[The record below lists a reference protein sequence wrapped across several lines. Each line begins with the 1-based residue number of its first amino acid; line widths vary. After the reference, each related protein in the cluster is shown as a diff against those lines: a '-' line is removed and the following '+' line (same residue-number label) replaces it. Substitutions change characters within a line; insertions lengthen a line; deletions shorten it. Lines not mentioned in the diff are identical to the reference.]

1 MGTLGRWIRVAVCVL
16 SVAGIAG
23 CLGAPQPVEQ
33 RKEFDAL
40 RARVGGTIER
50 PVHVHVEGQPG
61 AIASHSPEE
70 QRLTL
75 PEPSRDLSDRIVGA
89 VTALGAFQSVGN
101 GGGPAPAGALRLDVR
116 CRPNTV
122 TYAGANGWL
131 GVSFTAWSFGLPAA
145 FWVDDEDYHVAGGWE
160 VTLTD
165 TATGRQLARREI
177 PIAKTIGLNDWE
189 RGFSLLD
196 VVLYHAAPVDEER
209 LTTVHK
215 LIAPHGEADATL
227 ALCEWLV
234 AEAIATLPVP
244 ETPVKP
250 GPEPVKPDPEPVK
263 PDPEPVKPDPEPV
276 KPDPEPVKPD
286 PEPVKPDP
294 EPVPPARHAATH
306 VLCIGVE
313 AYASDAAAPFAA
325 ADARLV
331 AAALQTAGVD
341 ADRVTTLTDGAAT
354 KRAIDR
360 WLQARRDDLV
370 DGDHLIVFFA
380 GRGATVQGA
389 PVLLPADATV
399 AAAADAGLAL
409 RAVTETLAGAGR
421 VTLLLDCAFQGR
433 LEERGPESDTG
444 PGTPN
449 WLPPNAALIAAAYG
463 SGEATTGA
471 EPNGLFSQHLAA
483 ALGAEAGHTTQSLV
497 AALRE
502 SVRRQAR
509 ARGVLET
516 PTAAGADHRITGK
529 DD

>member
-1 MGTLGRWIRVAVCVL
+1 MGTLARWIRVAGCAL
-16 SVAGIAG
+16 ALAGLAG

-50 PVHVHVEGQPG
+50 TVQVHVAGQAG
-61 AIASHSPEE
+61 AQASHSPEE

-75 PEPSRDLSDRIVGA
+75 PDPSSDLSDRIVGA
-89 VTALGAFQSVGN
+89 VSALGAFESVGN
-101 GGGPAPAGALRLDVR
+101 GGGPAPKGALRLDVR

-196 VVLYHAAPVDEER
+196 VVLYHAAPVDEDR

-234 AEAIATLPVP
+234 AEAIATLPIP

-250 GPEPVKPDPEPVK
+250 EPEPVKPDPEPVK

-286 PEPVKPDP
+286 PEPVKP
-294 EPVPPARHAATH
+294 ARGPSTY

-313 AYASDAAAPFAA
+313 AYARDAAAPFAA

-331 AAALQTAGVD
+331 AAALQTAGVE

-380 GRGATVQGA
+380 GRGATVQGV

-399 AAAADAGLAL
+399 ADAAGSGLSL
-409 RAVTETLAGAGR
+409 RGVTETLAGAGR

-444 PGTPN
+444 PGAPQ
-449 WLPPNAALIAAAYG
+449 WLPPNTALIAAAYG

-483 ALGAEAGHTTQSLV
+483 ALAGADGHTTQSLV

-502 SVRRQAR
+502 SVRRAAR